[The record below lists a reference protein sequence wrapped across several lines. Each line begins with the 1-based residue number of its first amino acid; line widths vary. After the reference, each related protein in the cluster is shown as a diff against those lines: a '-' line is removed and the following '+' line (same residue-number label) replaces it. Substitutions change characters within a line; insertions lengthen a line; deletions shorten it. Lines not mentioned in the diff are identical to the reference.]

1 MSSVDKSPETLQP
14 EDWAGEMGERWN
26 RHIDQFESMLSAVG
40 SAAIEFAE
48 FRRGECVVD
57 IGCGGGATTLE
68 IAKRVGAAG
77 SATGVDVS
85 ATLIATAKSRQRAS
99 HIDNAHFIAGDAA
112 TMKFASKYD
121 CLFSRF
127 GVMFFAD
134 PYAAFSNLASALAPG
149 GRAALCCW
157 GPPAAN
163 PWVTKLIEVV
173 GRHVSMPP
181 RDPRAPGPFALADRD
196 YLCDILEKAGFS
208 DIELTIWKG
217 DQYLGGLGADAEVAT
232 QFALNA
238 TFLREM
244 LAEEPADKKQA
255 IQAEIVEMLRKCETE
270 RGVTLKGT
278 AWLVGARV

>member
-1 MSSVDKSPETLQP
+1 MSSAGKSPETLEP

-26 RHIDQFESMLSAVG
+26 RNIEQFESMLTAVG

-48 FRRGECVVD
+48 LRRGESVID

-85 ATLIATAKSRQRAS
+85 ATLIATAKSRQKAA
-99 HIDNAHFIAGDAA
+99 HIDNARFMMGDAA
-112 TMKFASKYD
+112 TLQFDRKYE

-127 GVMFFAD
+127 GIMFFAD
-134 PYAAFSNLASALAPG
+134 PYAAFANLASALASG

-163 PWVTKLIEVV
+163 PWVAQLIEVV
-173 GRHVSMPP
+173 RRHVSMPP

-217 DQYLGGLGADAEVAT
+217 DQYLGGLGADAAAAT

-238 TFLREM
+238 TFMREM
-244 LAEEPADKKQA
+244 LAEQPADTKRA
-255 IQAEIVEMLRKCETE
+255 VETEILEMLRKHETA